1 MFLSELFY
9 GNSLIPMA
17 TPGCG
22 DSNAILPKEPLAF
35 YGIQGQENKDNLS
48 FSYDNFVEAREVR

>member
-1 MFLSELFY
+1 
-9 GNSLIPMA
+9 MA

-35 YGIQGQENKDNLS
+35 YGIQGQETKDSLS
-48 FSYDNFVEAREVR
+48 FSYENFVEAREVSY